1 MSEAMDTYDSFTGG
15 KMRNFGVGT
24 ANTDMTSVILGFDFP
39 SLKNVSSE

>member
-1 MSEAMDTYDSFTGG
+1 MSEAMDTYDSFTG